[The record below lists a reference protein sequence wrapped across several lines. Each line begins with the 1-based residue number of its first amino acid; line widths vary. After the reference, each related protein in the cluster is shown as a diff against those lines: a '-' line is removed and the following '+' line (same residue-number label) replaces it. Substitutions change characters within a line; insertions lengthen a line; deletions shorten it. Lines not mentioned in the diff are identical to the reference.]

1 MNQNPNQ
8 EEPLVSVVLNSF
20 NAEKLIG
27 EQIDSILRQTYK
39 NLELIVCDDHST
51 DGTLEI
57 VKEYVRK
64 DARVRW
70 VQNETNL
77 GANDRHRGICLTFHR
92 GFGLSKGEFIAIS
105 DADDFWLP
113 NKIEM
118 LTTYLLANPGV
129 DLVFSNSEITSSDLS
144 VKLGSL
150 QEKQGNRRPSGLI
163 SIETLLERNLVAGH
177 VTFFRRKIVPRI
189 LPFPEGWTFDS
200 WVGLVCALNSP
211 VGYIDECLVLYRQH
225 GASLIGA
232 EPRNLRYYVKRLNDP
247 RFIIDY
253 FNDKSGQLAA
263 HRRLLAIGDI
273 SDISKNALAA
283 KIANEEALLRV
294 TGAAGIGQFGA
305 RLAGAAWTILRTSQ
319 KYHLKQWLFLA
330 VSWRSIK
337 SSGLQSKGMPR

>member
-1 MNQNPNQ
+1 MNQNPNSEQ
-8 EEPLVSVVLNSF
+8 PLVSVVLNSF
-20 NAEKLIG
+20 NAEEVIG

-39 NLELIVCDDHST
+39 NLELVVCDDHST

-57 VKEYVRK
+57 VKEYARK
-64 DARVRW
+64 DPRVRW

-92 GFGLSKGEFIAIS
+92 GFELSKGEFIAIS
-105 DADDFWLP
+105 DADDFWVSD
-113 NKIEM
+113 KIEK
-118 LTTYLLANPGV
+118 LTGYLVANPSV
-129 DLVFSNSEITSSDLS
+129 DLVFSNSMIASADLS

-150 QEKQGNRRPSGLI
+150 QEKQGNRRRSGLI
-163 SIETLLERNLVAGH
+163 SIETLLQRNLVAGH

-189 LPFPEGWTFDS
+189 LPFPVGWTFDS

-247 RFIIDY
+247 GFIMDY
-253 FNDKSGQLAA
+253 FKDKSGQLAA
-263 HRRLLAIGDI
+263 HRRLLANVDM
-273 SDISKNALAA
+273 SEYSKNALAS
-283 KIANEEALLRV
+283 KTANEEALLAV
-294 TGAAGIGQFGA
+294 IGSTGIAQFGA
-305 RLAGAAWTILRTSQ
+305 RLARAAWTIMQTKQ

-330 VSWRSIK
+330 VSWGSIK
-337 SSGLQSKGMPR
+337 SARLQNQTP